1 MGLWLS
7 GNRAKALALVDN
19 SFENDPYFP
28 PGLRLKYDWLH
39 ADTSQAS
46 IVHLEKAITVYPNQ
60 PLIRKALFKIHWFAG
75 RREEAKDQLIELL
88 DRFHDS
94 YGSCHFAEMYF
105 LMGKEERAYHW
116 LQKAI
121 DAKESF
127 VPLAGVIP
135 SLKKYHS
142 QPRFRELFKTINHP
156 AYMD

>member
-1 MGLWLS
+1 ML
-7 GNRAKALALVDN
+7 RAKQAHARNHVHTP
-19 SFENDPYFP
+19 SRP
-28 PGLRLKYDWLH
+28 PPPTRCEGRVRI
-39 ADTSQAS
+39 AF
-46 IVHLEKAITVYPNQ
+46 V
-60 PLIRKALFKIHWFAG
+60 RKALFKIHWFAG

-127 VPLAGVIP
+127 VPLAGVNP

-156 AYMD
+156 MYVD

>member
-1 MGLWLS
+1 MPS
-7 GNRAKALALVDN
+7 RAELGVPLAGTSPRCFSACNGALPR
-19 SFENDPYFP
+19 SRSRFICIYHQFCK
-28 PGLRLKYDWLH
+28 RQK
-39 ADTSQAS
+39 TK
-46 IVHLEKAITVYPNQ
+46 HLEKAIKVYPNQ
-60 PLIRKALFKIHWFAG
+60 PLIRKALFKSHWVAG

-127 VPLAGVIP
+127 V
-135 SLKKYHS
+135 
-142 QPRFRELFKTINHP
+142 
-156 AYMD
+156 